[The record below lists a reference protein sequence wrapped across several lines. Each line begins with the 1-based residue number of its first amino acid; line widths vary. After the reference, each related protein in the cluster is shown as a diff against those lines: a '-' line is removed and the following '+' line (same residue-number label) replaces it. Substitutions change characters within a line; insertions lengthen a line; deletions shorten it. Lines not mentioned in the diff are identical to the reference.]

1 MQRGLHAESATNSEG
16 NRPALIVCETSIE
29 EAVDRE
35 RINVRRNTAGVK
47 RRQVHTEFG
56 VDMLQRSNKSL
67 PIILEGEQF
76 VR

>member
-1 MQRGLHAESATNSEG
+1 MQRSFHTKSTTDPEG
-16 NRPALIVCETSIE
+16 NRPALLVCEASIE

-35 RINVRRNTAGVK
+35 RINILRNTAGVK

-56 VDMLQRSNKSL
+56 VDMLQRRNKSL
-67 PIILEGEQF
+67 PIILEGKQL